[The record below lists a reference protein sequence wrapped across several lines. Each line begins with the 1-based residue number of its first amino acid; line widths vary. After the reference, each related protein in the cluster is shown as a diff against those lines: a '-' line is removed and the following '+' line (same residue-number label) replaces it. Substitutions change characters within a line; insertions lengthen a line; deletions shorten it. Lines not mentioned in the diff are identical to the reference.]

1 MYFILKMVVLLSSE
15 TSASS
20 YQSTQR
26 NNQEDVKRAS
36 LKSRTKALSLI
47 RLRWLKNTI
56 NNKACR
62 QFSLPASEFENSRFI
77 LRSSLFL
84 LLTFHCS
91 GIRFRSCIL
100 YKYFR
105 HSANAHQSLPRLG
118 FHGRSYEDRKKYSQG
133 FLSRTLR
140 NAYLEYLSF

>member
-1 MYFILKMVVLLSSE
+1 MNFILKMVVLLSYE
-15 TSASS
+15 TSVST

-26 NNQEDVKRAS
+26 NIQEDVKRAS
-36 LKSRTKALSLI
+36 LKSRTKALFLI
-47 RLRWLKNTI
+47 RLRWLKNSI
-56 NNKACR
+56 NDKACH
-62 QFSLPASEFENSRFI
+62 QFLLPASEFENSRFI
-77 LRSSLFL
+77 LHDSLVL
-84 LLTFHCS
+84 LLTFYCP

-105 HSANAHQSLPRLG
+105 HSTNAHQSLPRLG

-133 FLSRTLR
+133 FLSRNVR